1 MKSVMQT
8 LEMKK
13 SAFDSFLSN
22 TGIALLILMLML
34 GLAADNS
41 IWTTIYRSFVIWIV
55 YTILASLLRVYYTI
69 NQLSREQERLQQKIA
84 EVSELRQKRHNSVQ
98 ETNDNQDK
106 E

>member
-13 SAFDSFLSN
+13 SAFDRFLSN
-22 TGIALLILMLML
+22 TGIALLVLMLML

-41 IWTTIYRSFVIWIV
+41 LWTTIYRSFVIWIV

-84 EVSELRQKRHNSVQ
+84 EVSELRRKRRHSSR